1 MALIVLPKQS
11 GQRPGCRSRA
21 SSRFDIRC
29 LVIPVNE
36 VPDNVVDLSNNW
48 AFAGVGGTRRM
59 SIGTFG
65 SCLEQV
71 NTDDYFERTLE
82 TIAPT
87 TQVTVLAIREKTDTT
102 NRTSALFG
110 VQDTS
115 GGALS
120 RCGAHVPW
128 SDGTVY
134 WDFGGQSG
142 ANRLSVASLSF
153 TGVEHWAFTAGRM
166 GLRIYQN
173 GIQRASSATA
183 VTRTADS
190 ALAFRIGA
198 GNNTNNADLQRIYFF
213 ALLNEE
219 WTHGQVLEWI
229 ANPYM
234 LLQPQAPVHRVW
246 MQAAAAAAGAEGGGP
261 RTFAAFVP
269 GFP

>member
-1 MALIVLPKQS
+1 MALIVLPNRS

-36 VPDNVVDLSNNW
+36 VKDTVVDWSNNW
-48 AFAGVGGTRRM
+48 AFAIVSDPVM
-59 SIGTFG
+59 SVGTFG
-65 SCLEQV
+65 ACLLQQI
-71 NTDDYFERTLE
+71 NLNQGWERTLE
-82 TIAPT
+82 TIVPT
-87 TQVTVLAIREKTDTT
+87 TQVTVLVIREKTDTT
-102 NRTSALFG
+102 SRASALFG
-110 VQDTS
+110 VGDDS
-115 GGALS
+115 APGAS

-166 GLRIYQN
+166 GMRIYQN
-173 GIQRASSATA
+173 GLQRASSATA

-190 ALAFRIGA
+190 ALAFRIGT
-198 GNNTNNADLQRIYFF
+198 GNGTASSDFQKIYFF

-234 LLQPQAPVHRVW
+234 LLQPQAPSQRFW
-246 MQAAAAAAGAEGGGP
+246 AQAAAAAAGAEGGGP